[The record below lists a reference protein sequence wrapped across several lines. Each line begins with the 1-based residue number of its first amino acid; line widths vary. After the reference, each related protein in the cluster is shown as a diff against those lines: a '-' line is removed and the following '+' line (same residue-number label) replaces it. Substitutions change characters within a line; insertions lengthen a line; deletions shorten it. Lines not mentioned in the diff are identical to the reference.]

1 MANISPLTQNSM
13 GKPISSAQR
22 IMIVNLYKMELKKNP
37 NITVREA
44 RIYISKLIGIG
55 RRTVSNVIRE
65 YNANKTV
72 ISPCKTRIMTS
83 FKDKFDDLQM
93 NAVRLHVHSFW
104 FNKKIPTLDKIL
116 QVIKDDYTL
125 PNISGMNLH
134 RLLKSMDFVYTK
146 HGRNSAVIEKDK
158 IVLWR
163 RRYLENIRKY
173 REEGRHLYYLGETW
187 VNAGDCTSKTWV
199 DRTIKS
205 PRDAFLQGLTTESQN
220 PSGKDKRLIVLHIG
234 SEDGFVP
241 GGLLCFE
248 SKKTMDYHAEIN
260 GDTFYDWM
268 TDVIPRL
275 KENCV
280 IIMDNA
286 PYHSVKKE
294 KIPNTTTK
302 KADIIKW
309 LQEKGEVIDRPM
321 VIPQLLDIVKR
332 LRPQYN
338 KYLIDD
344 LAVTHNRTI
353 LRLPPYHYELNPIEL
368 AWANVKDHVKKNN
381 TSYKLSDVKT
391 LLLEGIERVDEK
403 MWKNFIRHTMKEEKK
418 FYKIDFIIEDMLSAE
433 TQSQTMTVG
442 DTSSDS
448 EFDSE

>member
-1 MANISPLTQNSM
+1 MLFQ
-13 GKPISSAQR
+13 PISSGQR
-22 IMIVNLYKMELKKNP
+22 IMIVNSYKMELRKNP

-44 RIYISKLIGIG
+44 RIYISKLLGIG
-55 RRTVSNVIRE
+55 QRTVSNVISE
-65 YNANKTV
+65 YNTKKTV
-72 ISPCKTRIMTS
+72 TSPCKIRIKAS

-93 NAVRLHVHSFW
+93 NAVRVHVHSFW
-104 FNKKIPTLDKIL
+104 LNKSIPTLDKIL
-116 QVIKDDYTL
+116 QVIKDDETL
-125 PNISGMNLH
+125 PDISRMNLH

-146 HGRNSAVIEKDK
+146 RSRNSALIEKDE

-173 REEGRHLYYLGETW
+173 REEGRHLYYLDETW

-199 DRTIKS
+199 DKTIKS
-205 PRDAFLQGLTTESQN
+205 PRDAFLQGLTTGSQN
-220 PSGKDKRLIVLHIG
+220 PSGKGKRLIVLHIG

-248 SKKTMDYHAEIN
+248 SKKTTDYHEEMN
-260 GDTFYDWM
+260 GEAFYDWM
-268 TDVIPRL
+268 KDVIPRL

-294 KIPNTTTK
+294 KIPSTTTK

-332 LRPQYN
+332 LRPQYD

-344 LAVTHNRTI
+344 LAETHNRTI
-353 LRLPPYHYELNPIEL
+353 LRLPPYHCELNPIEL

-381 TSYKLSDVKT
+381 TSYKISDVKT
-391 LLLEGIERVDEK
+391 LLLEGIERVDET
-403 MWKNFIRHTMKEEKK
+403 MWKNFIRHTMKEEEK
-418 FYKIDFIIEDMLSAE
+418 FYNIDFIVDDMLSAE
-433 TQSQTMTVG
+433 TQSLTMTVG

-448 EFDSE
+448 EFYSDDE

>member
-1 MANISPLTQNSM
+1 
-13 GKPISSAQR
+13 
-22 IMIVNLYKMELKKNP
+22 MIVNSYKKELRKNP
-37 NITVREA
+37 FITVREA
-44 RIYISKLIGIG
+44 RIYISKLLGI
-55 RRTVSNVIRE
+55 RRRAVSNVIGE

-72 ISPCKTRIMTS
+72 TSPCKTRIRTS
-83 FKDKFDDLQM
+83 FQDKFDDLQI
-93 NAVRLHVHSFW
+93 NAVRFRVHSFW
-104 FNKKIPTLDKIL
+104 FNKTIPTLDKIL
-116 QVIKDDYTL
+116 HVIKDDYTF
-125 PNISGMNLH
+125 PDISGINLH
-134 RLLKSMDFVYTK
+134 RLLKSMDFVYSK
-146 HGRNSAVIEKDK
+146 HRRNSALIEKDE

-173 REEGRHLYYLGETW
+173 REEGRHLYYLDETW
-187 VNAGDCTSKTWV
+187 INAGNCTSKTWV
-199 DRTIKS
+199 DKTIKS
-205 PRDAFLQGLTTESQN
+205 PRNSFLQDIATGSQN
-220 PSGKDKRLIVLHIG
+220 PSGKGKRLIVLHIG

-248 SKKTMDYHAEIN
+248 SKKTTDYHEEMN

-294 KIPNTTTK
+294 KIPNKTTK

-332 LRPQYN
+332 LRPQYS

-344 LAVTHNRTI
+344 LAEKHNRTI
-353 LRLPPYHYELNPIEL
+353 LRIPPYHYELNPIEL

-403 MWKNFIRHTMKEEKK
+403 MWKNFIRHTIKEEEK

-433 TQSQTMTVG
+433 TQSLTMTVD

>member
-1 MANISPLTQNSM
+1 MANVSPSTKNPM

-22 IMIVNLYKMELKKNP
+22 IMIVNSYKKELRKNP
-37 NITVREA
+37 FITVREA
-44 RIYISKLIGIG
+44 RIYISKLLGI
-55 RRTVSNVIRE
+55 RRRAVSNVIGE

-72 ISPCKTRIMTS
+72 TSPCKTRIRTS
-83 FKDKFDDLQM
+83 FQDKFDDLQI
-93 NAVRLHVHSFW
+93 NAVRFRVHSFW
-104 FNKKIPTLDKIL
+104 FNKTIPTLDKIL
-116 QVIKDDYTL
+116 HVIKDDYTF
-125 PNISGMNLH
+125 PDISGINLH
-134 RLLKSMDFVYTK
+134 RLLKSMDFVYSK
-146 HGRNSAVIEKDK
+146 HRRNSALIEKDE

-173 REEGRHLYYLGETW
+173 REEGRHLYYLDETW
-187 VNAGDCTSKTWV
+187 INAGNCTSKTWV
-199 DRTIKS
+199 DKTIKS
-205 PRDAFLQGLTTESQN
+205 PRDAFLQDLATGSQN
-220 PSGKDKRLIVLHIG
+220 PSGKGKRLIVLHIG

-248 SKKTMDYHAEIN
+248 SKKTTDYHEEMN

-294 KIPNTTTK
+294 KIPNKTTK

-332 LRPQYN
+332 LRPQYS

-344 LAVTHNRTI
+344 LAEKHNRTI
-353 LRLPPYHYELNPIEL
+353 LRIPPYHYELNPIEL

-403 MWKNFIRHTMKEEKK
+403 MWKNFIRHTIKEEEK

-433 TQSQTMTVG
+433 TQSLTMTVD